1 VQYVVMNPDPG
12 WNLTPRSLLGT
23 LSPFRSLRRTDSDD
37 TELAVLRRL
46 FVSFCLALA
55 LVAVVVI
62 VLRDGGD
69 EDAPVG
75 LSVATVVAVGI
86 ASLISGRSIGRRL
99 DGSSD
104 AALVA
109 SYRSR
114 FFLRLAF
121 AESAALAAFV
131 IAISIGPWWGVLRR
145 IGVHRRWL
153 RSARSHRAQPR
164 TRRQRPPRTRLPPID
179 RSVAEL
185 GLDADGAL
193 IQTSHGRSGSLD
205 LRAACIRR
213 CRPGRPRL
221 CRARCRVA
229 GGAPGAFGT
238 VGVWL

>member
-1 VQYVVMNPDPG
+1 VRVQYVVMNPDPG

-131 IAISIGPWWGVLRR
+131 IAISIGPWWAYFVGLAFTVV
-145 IGVHRRWL
+145 GF
-153 RSARSHRAQPR
+153 ARLAP
-164 TRRQRPPRTRLPPID
+164 T
-179 RSVAEL
+179 
-185 GLDADGAL
+185 
-193 IQTSHGRSGSLD
+193 GRNLERDDND
-205 LRAACIRR
+205 LRAHGCHRSI
-213 CRPGRPRL
+213 GRLLNSVSTPT
-221 CRARCRVA
+221 
-229 GGAPGAFGT
+229 AP
-238 VGVWL
+238 